1 VRHPWRCYTPPSSAE
16 NTSNREVDWWDVKS
30 TVRYSLSNCSGYQ
43 TRACLSE
50 ALCSGSDRA
59 RDGSGLAVDALWRL
73 GPQIPVDSALADH
86 LSGSPA
92 DTWNG
97 PLQSE
102 VVAYVVFRVRH
113 GRIRVDYEGPNAGSC
128 LRAGK
133 HFQGQPYGCGHQA
146 RRPRDQAR
154 VCHVPRELKVELVPQ
169 ELGVSIRAL
178 RVGNVPSRRRRFL
191 NVVGPLWGLIA
202 SQALIW
208 ALLVLR
214 T

>member
-1 VRHPWRCYTPPSSAE
+1 MRHPWRCYTPPSSAE
-16 NTSNREVDWWDVKS
+16 NTSNREVGWWDVKS
-30 TVRYSLSNCSGYQ
+30 PVRYSLSNCSGYQ

-113 GRIRVDYEGPNAGSC
+113 GRIRVESGSARVGRFHPCSSCWCGAAGECIARFSPTLRGMTERTRGAVLRKPAPLDPPSECAGIDPEGNGVVAGSKGGPHGW
-128 LRAGK
+128 LRWR
-133 HFQGQPYGCGHQA
+133 Y
-146 RRPRDQAR
+146 R
-154 VCHVPRELKVELVPQ
+154 V
-169 ELGVSIRAL
+169 
-178 RVGNVPSRRRRFL
+178 
-191 NVVGPLWGLIA
+191 
-202 SQALIW
+202 
-208 ALLVLR
+208 
-214 T
+214 